1 MNMQPTGEANLKT
14 RSEPPAPEPPVDIA
28 ATLQVGRPLW
38 QRVTRNRLV
47 PHAILAILL
56 IVLVPS
62 ILTGSNL
69 ALATTAVIYGLFA
82 LSALVLFG
90 WVGLGSFGQAAF
102 FGTGAYTAAML
113 KDQHLNP
120 LEVIL
125 IGAVV
130 AMVLALI
137 VALLA
142 GNSSGIQFAMLTLVL
157 GQVLYQLLFTFR
169 GVFQGDDGIFGIMAQ
184 PLFGLNLFDQK
195 NFWWY
200 SASVAAVF
208 ALILYGVHRSQLGK
222 TFTAVRDDPVKAAA
236 LGTSVRGAR
245 TAAFMISGFVGG
257 VAGVLYSQQ
266 QTGASP
272 GLLGTVMSGSV
283 IFMVF
288 IGGTT
293 SMWGPFVGALIY
305 TYLTT
310 QLFQSSTTSTIW
322 IGLLLLVVVVLVRGG
337 IMGLVERVF
346 AGLRSRLISARRAS

>member
-1 MNMQPTGEANLKT
+1 MNQGNVKT
-14 RSEPPAPEPPVDIA
+14 RVDEDNPSSPTAEGLAPSSGA
-28 ATLQVGRPLW
+28 SAWW
-38 QRVTRNRLV
+38 QRAGRNRLV
-47 PHAILAILL
+47 PHAVLAIVL

-62 ILTGSNL
+62 LLTGSNL

-113 KDQHLNP
+113 KDHQLNP
-120 LEVIL
+120 LIVIL
-125 IGAVV
+125 IGAFVAMLLALVV
-130 AMVLALI
+130 AI
-137 VALLA
+137 LA

-157 GQVLYQLLFTFR
+157 GEVLHQLLFTFR
-169 GVFQGDDGIFGIMAQ
+169 DLFHGDDGIFGITAQ
-184 PLFGLNLFDQK
+184 PLFGMNLFDQK

-200 SASVAAVF
+200 SAGVAAVF
-208 ALILYGVHRSQLGK
+208 ALVLYGIHRSQLGK

-236 LGTSVRGAR
+236 LGTSVRVAR

-257 VAGVLYSQQ
+257 IAGVLYSQQ
-266 QTGASP
+266 QTGAAP
-272 GLLGTVMSGSV
+272 GLVSTVMSGSV

-288 IGGTT
+288 IGGT
-293 SMWGPFVGALIY
+293 SNMWGPFVGALVY

-310 QLFQSSTTSTIW
+310 RLFQGSNTSTIW

-337 IMGLVERVF
+337 IMGLVERGVRLLKQRVTT
-346 AGLRSRLISARRAS
+346 ARSAS

>member
-1 MNMQPTGEANLKT
+1 MNGIVNTPTTPEEA
-14 RSEPPAPEPPVDIA
+14 DHA
-28 ATLQVGRPLW
+28 ATTREGLPLSTTSRTWW
-38 QRVTRNRLV
+38 QRGARNRLV
-47 PHAILAILL
+47 PHAVLAIVLL
-56 IVLVPS
+56 VLVPS
-62 ILTGSNL
+62 VVSGSNL

-120 LEVIL
+120 LIVIL

-130 AMVLALI
+130 SMVLALV
-137 VALLA
+137 VAVLA

-157 GQVLYQLLFTFR
+157 GEVLYQLLFTFR
-169 GVFQGDDGIFGIMAQ
+169 SVFHGDDGIFGVTAE
-184 PLFGLNLFDQK
+184 PLFGHNLFDQK

-200 SASVAAVF
+200 SATVAAVF
-208 ALILYGVHRSQLGK
+208 ALILYGIHRSQLGK
-222 TFTAVRDDPVKAAA
+222 TFTAVRDDPIKAAA
-236 LGTSVRGAR
+236 LGTSVRVAR
-245 TAAFMISGFVGG
+245 TTAFMISGFVGG
-257 VAGVLYSQQ
+257 VAGVLYAQQ
-266 QTGASP
+266 QTGAAP
-272 GLLGTVMSGSV
+272 GLLSTVTSGSV

-288 IGGTT
+288 IGGTS

-310 QLFQSSTTSTIW
+310 QLFQGSSTSTIW

-346 AGLRSRLISARRAS
+346 GGMRKRFTSARRAS